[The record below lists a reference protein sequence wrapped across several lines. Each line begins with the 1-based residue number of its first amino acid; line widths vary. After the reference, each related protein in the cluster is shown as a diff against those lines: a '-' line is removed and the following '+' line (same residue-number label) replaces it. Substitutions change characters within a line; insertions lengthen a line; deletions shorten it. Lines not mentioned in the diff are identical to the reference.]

1 MKNTLFINNSKTKLF
16 MKTKTLFAFFL
27 IAICGLF
34 LTGCQQD
41 DLIDPMT
48 DQTNQ
53 TSAKQLTEDE
63 IQQQVIPIVQSFLNS
78 QYEYLMGKDK
88 DPQWEVLNGGESLQK
103 EIDNYKVGTYE
114 GIMTEEGITTSII
127 SYRSKIKW
135 HSGEIIPG
143 RIGSFQQ
150 SGDKL
155 TLYNLVEEA
164 FATYQTKEHEVIDT
178 FEGSI
183 GVPYD
188 QVTLKFMNG
197 KWEIESWQE
206 KGPFGLY
213 PRWYR
218 EQPTKQV
225 EPIVNTESS
234 VSNKILTTY
243 NRTAAKNY
251 AHTHVFSPSSNYPD
265 YSSYGGDCTNFVSQ
279 CLQAGSWTQVSSGS
293 YKWFHLPGYTSP
305 PPSGTHRS
313 PSWTAANYLK
323 TYIANSGRIVLASYP
338 LSSMEIGDVVHL
350 ISGGSA
356 YHTMLVTKKIGSGS
370 SSRTF
375 VTYRNASGYSPEKD
389 IEITGLSESSMVKYK
404 IANSY

>member
-1 MKNTLFINNSKTKLF
+1 MKTTIQKIINNSKTKI
-16 MKTKTLFAFFL
+16 MKQTTLFTFFV
-27 IAICGLF
+27 IALFGLF

-41 DLIDPMT
+41 DDLMKPEIA
-48 DQTNQ
+48 QTNQ
-53 TSAKQLTEDE
+53 TSAKILTESE
-63 IQQQVIPIVQSFLNS
+63 IQQQIIPIIQSFLNS
-78 QYEYLMGKDK
+78 QYEYLMKK
-88 DPQWEVLNGGESLQK
+88 EQKPQWNVISGSDILQQ
-103 EIDNYKVGTYE
+103 EIDNYKSLTQQGTT
-114 GIMTEEGITTSII
+114 IVF
-127 SYRSKIKW
+127 YRSKIKW

-155 TLYNLVEEA
+155 TIYNIVEDA
-164 FATYQTKEHEVIDT
+164 ALTYSYVENNITEN
-178 FEGSI
+178 FESGI

-188 QVTLKFMNG
+188 EVVLTFTNG
-197 KWEIESWQE
+197 KWMIESWKE

-218 EQPTKQV
+218 EQPSEQT
-225 EPIVNTESS
+225 EPIINIDSS
-234 VSNKILTTY
+234 ISNKILITY

-251 AHTHVFSPSSNYPD
+251 AHAHVFSPSSNYPD

-279 CLQAGSWTQVSSGS
+279 CLQAGGWNQVSSGS

-305 PPSGTHRS
+305 PPSGIHRS
-313 PSWTAANYLK
+313 PSWTAADYLK
-323 TYIANSGRIVLASYP
+323 TYIANSGSIVLASYP

-389 IEITGLSESSMVKYK
+389 IEITGLSESSMIKYK
-404 IANSY
+404 IANSYWSLA